1 MLAIGLA
8 AAAMLPRLLGGFSV
22 LRGRDRLHVVLGAA
36 GGALIGVALFDTLPE
51 ASELAG
57 GGSGLVALA
66 GAVIAGAVLFG
77 LVERSVFGHVH
88 TEDRA
93 CNPRAGQIGAA
104 GITVHA
110 FLDGVAVGTAFQA
123 SRQLG
128 LLVSAAVLLH
138 AFADGLNT
146 VAVLLRHGNER
157 WRALVWLG
165 LDATVP
171 IAGAAL
177 GLFVDLPSFMLVG
190 LLGFFG
196 GAFLYLGAGSLI
208 PEAHRS
214 GRDWRIVALA
224 ASAGLALVF
233 VATRA
238 A

>member
-22 LRGRDRLHVVLGAA
+22 LRSRDRLHIVLGIA
-36 GGALIGVALFDTLPE
+36 GGALIGVALLDTLPE
-51 ASELAG
+51 AAELAG
-57 GGSGLVALA
+57 RGPGLVALA
-66 GAVIAGAVLFG
+66 AVVLAGAILFG
-77 LVERSVFGHVH
+77 LIERSVFGHVH

-104 GITVHA
+104 GITAHA
-110 FLDGVAVGTAFQA
+110 FLDGLAVGTAFQA
-123 SRQLG
+123 SRELG

-146 VAVLLRHGNER
+146 VAVLLRHGNGR
-157 WRALVWLG
+157 RRALAWLA

-171 IAGAAL
+171 VAGAAL
-177 GLFVDLPSFMLVG
+177 GLFITLPGALLAG

-196 GAFLYLGAGSLI
+196 GTFLYLGGGSLI

-224 ASAGLALVF
+224 ATAGVAIVV
-233 VATRA
+233 VATQA
-238 A
+238 V